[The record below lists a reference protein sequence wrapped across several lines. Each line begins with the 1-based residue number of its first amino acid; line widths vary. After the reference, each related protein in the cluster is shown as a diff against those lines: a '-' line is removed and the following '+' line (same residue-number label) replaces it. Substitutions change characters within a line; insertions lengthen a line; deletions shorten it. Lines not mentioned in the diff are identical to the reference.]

1 MGCSVFM
8 RHCASTAGHSRRP
21 MCRVLVLYMR
31 QESLPGCRLK
41 AHCEPRRPH
50 SIARNAS
57 ARALTPACPPSLSQL
72 TR

>member
-31 QESLPGCRLK
+31 QESPPGCRLK
-41 AHCEPRRPH
+41 AHCEPRCPH
-50 SIARNAS
+50 SIARSAS
-57 ARALTPACPPSLSQL
+57 GRALTPA
-72 TR
+72 RAADIKG